1 MSAAARRVILA
12 LALPALLA
20 VAGCSSTSP
29 STAPSNAA
37 TALVS
42 ATTSPAP
49 IDSLGPPPMAT
60 PDDAAP
66 VTIDQS
72 LLDIL
77 PAKIGTVA
85 VTEDADAAAQA
96 VNDPALDQIATG
108 VDSAVAVDTGT
119 GNLVLANIV
128 RLRPGAFGAELY
140 RQWRDSY
147 DEGAC
152 AGSGG
157 VVGHAEAVIANRQ
170 TYVTSCVAG
179 MHTYHLWIE
188 DQDILISASSIGAD
202 RFGEQLLTGLR
213 LPG

>member
-1 MSAAARRVILA
+1 MSTAARRVILA
-12 LALPALLA
+12 LALLA

-108 VDSAVAVDTGT
+108 VDSAVAVDTGN

-213 LPG
+213 LP

>member
-1 MSAAARRVILA
+1 VSAAARRVILA
-12 LALPALLA
+12 LALLA

-49 IDSLGPPPMAT
+49 IDSLGPPPVAT

-85 VTEDADAAAQA
+85 VTEDTDAAAQA

-108 VDSAVAVDTGT
+108 VDSAVAVDTGN

-188 DQDILISASSIGAD
+188 DEDILISASSIGAD

-213 LPG
+213 LP

>member
-12 LALPALLA
+12 LALLA

-42 ATTSPAP
+42 AATSPAP
-49 IDSLGPPPMAT
+49 IDSLGPPPVAT

-108 VDSAVAVDTGT
+108 VDSAVAVDTGN